1 MRLLLITNVFPNPDQ
16 PNKGVFNLQL
26 ARALARGHEFR
37 VISPISWVDEWRSRG
52 NGTLGPERCQVVDG
66 IEVHYP
72 RYVYP
77 PGLLRERYG
86 WFFWRSLRNSVRRL
100 LLTYQPDAVL
110 GYWAH
115 PDGEAVV
122 RLAQRLSVPAVVM
135 VGGSDVLLLAHQS
148 RRRRRIQAVLQ
159 AAHAVVAVSEDLKEK
174 VIGLGLAPDKVHV
187 VYRGID
193 AERFSPG
200 DRAEAR
206 RRLGLA
212 AEGRVLLWVGRMVP
226 VKGLDELMEA
236 CTLLRARGVEF
247 RLYLVGD
254 GPQRPALVAASATRG
269 LTGVV
274 TFAGAVAHDQLPDWY
289 RAADLFVLPSHS
301 EGVPNVLR
309 EALACGTPFVASE
322 VGGIPELAAGGA
334 NRLVPPGNPAALAEA
349 VAGALAEAGPVPVTS
364 GRLTDWTE
372 SAEAL
377 LGIVRPLVAA
387 SQDEDNPWWASRDP
401 APLTP
406 ETKVSPWRWRQMVR
420 RSLRAVLPR
429 RLFLVRG
436 PRASGAVCLTFDDGP
451 HPRHTPRLLDVLKD
465 QGVTATFF
473 VVGRLAERYPDLV
486 RRIATEGHALG
497 IHSFYHTN
505 LNLFSARQVID
516 CTRRAQDLFHRLT
529 GQAPVTLYRPPRGKV
544 SARNLLALWRA
555 GQTVVLWNVDPRDYA
570 CGSGAELRGWFER
583 HPLAGGDVV
592 LLHDRLPHAA
602 EALPGLVESV
612 RSTSLTFT
620 TVAQWVR

>member
-1 MRLLLITNVFPNPDQ
+1 
-16 PNKGVFNLQL
+16 
-26 ARALARGHEFR
+26 
-37 VISPISWVDEWRSRG
+37 
-52 NGTLGPERCQVVDG
+52 
-66 IEVHYP
+66 
-72 RYVYP
+72 
-77 PGLLRERYG
+77 
-86 WFFWRSLRNSVRRL
+86 
-100 LLTYQPDAVL
+100 
-110 GYWAH
+110 
-115 PDGEAVV
+115 
-122 RLAQRLSVPAVVM
+122 
-135 VGGSDVLLLAHQS
+135 
-148 RRRRRIQAVLQ
+148 
-159 AAHAVVAVSEDLKEK
+159 VAVSQDLKEK
-174 VIGLGLAPDKVHV
+174 VIDLGVAPDKVHV

-193 AERFSPG
+193 AERFSLG

-226 VKGLDELMEA
+226 VKGLDVLLEA

-254 GPQRPALVAASATRG
+254 GPQRPALEAASAARG
-269 LTGVV
+269 LTGMI
-274 TFAGAVAHDQLPDWY
+274 TFAGAVAHDRLPDWY

-309 EALACGTPFVASE
+309 EALACGTPFVASQ
-322 VGGIPELAAGGA
+322 VGGIPELAASGA
-334 NRLVPPGNPAALAEA
+334 NSVRKVGTPLAEREESNPLAEREEYIVSGHSNRLVPPGNPAALADA
-349 VAGALAEAGPVPVTS
+349 VAGALAEAGPAPVAP
-364 GRLTDWTE
+364 GRLTDWAE

-377 LGIVRPLVAA
+377 LGIVRPLVAT
-387 SQDEDNPWWASRDP
+387 SQDEDHPWWASRDP

-406 ETKVSPWRWRQMVR
+406 ETKVNPWRWRQMVR
-420 RSLRAVLPR
+420 RGLTAVLPH
-429 RLFLVRG
+429 RLFLVHG

-486 RRIATEGHALG
+486 RRIAAEGHGLG
-497 IHSFYHTN
+497 IHSFYHTD

-516 CTRRAQDLFHRLT
+516 CTRRAQDLFQRLT
-529 GQAPVTLYRPPRGKV
+529 GKAPITLYRPPRGKV
-544 SARNLLALWRA
+544 SARSLLALWRA
-555 GQTVVLWNVDPRDYA
+555 GQTVVLWNVDPRDYVCA
-570 CGSGAELRGWFER
+570 SGAELRNWFER

-602 EALPGLVESV
+602 EALPALVDSV
-612 RSTSLTFT
+612 RAAGLTFT